1 MRLSPWLAPLTDSRS
16 RLADKVVRRKVTR
29 RRKFNRLS
37 QMTERL
43 EARTLLTSLFN
54 VNSFFDTVDVNP
66 GDSFAADA
74 TGRTS
79 LRAAIMQA
87 NASAGSD
94 TITLGG
100 GIFNLSIEGTDEDS
114 AFTGDLD
121 ITDNLTI
128 QGQSAQT
135 TIIDARTIDRI
146 FDVMPG
152 VSLQL

>member
-43 EARTLLTSLFN
+43 EARTLLTSFT
-54 VNSFFDTVDVNP
+54 VDSFFDTVDDNP

-79 LRAAIMQA
+79 LRAAIMEA
-87 NASAGSD
+87 NASAGS
-94 TITLGG
+94 GVR
-100 GIFNLSIEGTDEDS
+100 GTATASAVASALDS
-114 AFTGDLD
+114 PMAPP
-121 ITDNLTI
+121 
-128 QGQSAQT
+128 
-135 TIIDARTIDRI
+135 
-146 FDVMPG
+146 PG
-152 VSLQL
+152 SP

>member
-43 EARTLLTSLFN
+43 EARTLLTSFT
-54 VNSFFDTVDVNP
+54 VDSFFDTVDDNP

-79 LRAAIMQA
+79 LRAAIMEA

-94 TITLGG
+94 TITLGS
-100 GIFNLSIEGTDEDS
+100 GIFNL
-114 AFTGDLD
+114 
-121 ITDNLTI
+121 
-128 QGQSAQT
+128 
-135 TIIDARTIDRI
+135 
-146 FDVMPG
+146 
-152 VSLQL
+152 